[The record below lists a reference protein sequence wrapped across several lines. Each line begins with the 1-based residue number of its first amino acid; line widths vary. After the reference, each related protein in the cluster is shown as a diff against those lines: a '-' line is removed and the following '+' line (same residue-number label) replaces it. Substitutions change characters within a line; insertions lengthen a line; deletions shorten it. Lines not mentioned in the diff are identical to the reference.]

1 MAVKVANKRGGILSN
16 LGTLAQLGGM
26 AIPGAGWLTPLGMG
40 MKAADSLMNGADGQ
54 EAVDALG
61 TLKDTISGW
70 KNPASGS
77 IAKSASKASDIA
89 KSIGSLADKDDN
101 DTDYERLSRK
111 WRRSGIWQH

>member
-77 IAKSASKASDIA
+77 IAKVAGKVASTARKA
-89 KSIGSLADKDDN
+89 KN
-101 DTDYERLSRK
+101 MPDYDELSKR
-111 WRRSGIWQH
+111 WGRGY